1 MKITKNTQSFS
12 SKFGEGIMTGI
23 MDEPD
28 GVPDAKLKLK
38 ILVSVHIPLVIQ
50 R

>member
-1 MKITKNTQSFS
+1 MRIIENAQSFS

-28 GVPDAKLKLK
+28 TPDTKLKLK
-38 ILVSVHIPLVIQ
+38 ILVSVHVPIVIQ

>member
-28 GVPDAKLKLK
+28 IPDAKLKLK